1 MRAVMRTCLLPAYGL
16 AAALMLV
23 LALAACNGGGDSG
36 GPGPHLPYAKVSINN
51 PESLTVRTDS
61 IHLTGSVP
69 CDTCPPDE
77 WGASCPIEKPAP
89 PPSITNVTWR
99 NRTTGSS
106 GSANHYI
113 AATRILTGP
122 PFPSGCWLLY
132 RHEWDANVPLMLG
145 ENLIE
150 VTASGAGWDPGTESI
165 TITRVVGIV
174 GDLKAASGKQQVT
187 LSWNPVSDATSYNI
201 YWSTSRDVSKA
212 TGTMIAGVNS
222 SYTHTSLVD
231 GETYYYIVTA
241 VVFGVESE
249 SSSIVAATPG
259 WVAESVVNSSFP
271 VIQDLSIAADSVGNA
286 HIHYSS
292 SIDLIGSDRISRS
305 YYATNA
311 TGAWAPLLVHE
322 RSSPSRNLPNADIAL
337 DSQNT
342 VHVSFLD
349 SGSLAYAI
357 YASGTW
363 VIRNVDIG
371 YCGGALALDPAGNSH
386 IGYFGNGGLRYATNI
401 SGSWTSSLVVGPTRS
416 CLNNG
421 EVSLGV
427 DAAGN
432 AHIAH
437 RGNNNSLMYAT
448 NQGGAWTVSVVDQAA
463 TMVGTSL
470 AVDTSG
476 RVHIVYINYITSQL
490 NYAQNVSGTWTIETI
505 ESGDNYFSELSAPSL
520 SLDATG
526 NAHVSYYAC
535 HSPINYPCAYGEL
548 RYASNASGTWHIA
561 TLDTGVPRYDTDI
574 ALDSQG
580 KAHISYNMYYEG
592 LRYATNK

>member
-1 MRAVMRTCLLPAYGL
+1 MRTSLLPAYGL
-16 AAALMLV
+16 ATALMLV
-23 LALAACNGGGDSG
+23 FTLAACDMGGDGG
-36 GPGPHLPYAKVSINN
+36 GPGPSLPYAKVSINN

-77 WGASCPIEKPAP
+77 WGSSCPIEKPAP

-113 AATRILTGP
+113 ATTRIPTGP

-132 RHEWDANVPLMLG
+132 RHEWDATIPLMLG
-145 ENLIE
+145 ENLIK

-165 TITRVVGIV
+165 TITRVPGVGN
-174 GDLKAASGKQQVT
+174 LRAASGKQQVT
-187 LSWNPVSDATSYNI
+187 LSWDPVLDATSYNI

-212 TGTMIAGVNS
+212 TGTLIAGVTS
-222 SYTHTSLVD
+222 PYTHIGLVD
-231 GETYYYIVTA
+231 GETYYYILTA
-241 VVFGVESE
+241 VVFGVEGDP
-249 SSSIVAATPG
+249 SIIVPATPG
-259 WVAESVVNSSFP
+259 WVAESVVNLPFP
-271 VIQDLSIAADSVGNA
+271 LNIRNSSIAMDSAGKA

-292 SIDLIGSDRISRS
+292 SEDIPLGSEGISRS
-305 YYATNA
+305 NYVTNA

-322 RSSPSRNLPNADIAL
+322 SSRSSPNWPNADIAL
-337 DSQNT
+337 DSQNA
-342 VHVSFLD
+342 VHVSFVD
-349 SGSLAYAI
+349 TGSLAYAI
-357 YASGTW
+357 YTSGTW
-363 VIRNVDIG
+363 VIKSVDIG
-371 YCGGALALDPAGNSH
+371 YCGGSLALDPTGKAH
-386 IGYFGNGGLRYATNI
+386 IGYFGNGGLKYATNT
-401 SGSWTSSLVVGPTRS
+401 SGSWTSSLVVGIPYFCS
-416 CLNNG
+416 DNG
-421 EVSLGV
+421 WVSLGV
-427 DAAGN
+427 DAAGT

-437 RGNNNSLMYAT
+437 RGIDNSLMYAT
-448 NQGGAWTVSVVDQAA
+448 NQGGAWMVSVVDQAA
-463 TMVGTSL
+463 SMTSTSL

-476 RVHIVYINYITSQL
+476 WVHIVYVNYITSQL
-490 NYAQNVSGTWTIETI
+490 NYAQNVSGMWTIETI

-520 SLDATG
+520 SLDAAG
-526 NAHVSYYAC
+526 KAHVSYYAC

-548 RYASNASGTWHIA
+548 RYASNSSGTWHIA

-580 KAHISYNMYYEG
+580 KAHISYTTNKG